1 MKASAIKFIAIGVV
15 SVLLNA
21 TVTSATSTS
30 SVSSA
35 SSASSSDGTNV
46 KIRIIPSIVSLP
58 APVTYLDAGQ
68 PELTLTCEVWPPTAN
83 ISFFIAHPSII
94 ATASGGPLS
103 LDPISPDATG
113 AFSISRRV
121 TTPLNASIGGVGGVP
136 AFSNA
141 SVSLTV
147 RGGGGGNPEVWRLG
161 AVDVHCRATTQFG
174 SVLSAPFRVVH
185 TRLPEVSTPSA
196 STNTRVQDFI
206 SGNTAFVSCQIPPD
220 SQPPPTVQFYL
231 NGTIISNSQKYKQVH
246 RPNED
251 RVFLLI
257 NNFKTS
263 DEGDYRCALT
273 NPITRRTVWSP
284 EIVRLQVKAPD
295 KPVSVR
301 VLLPLATQD
310 NSPAAASRLIVV
322 REGDNVTLFC
332 IMEGAPPPK
341 VQTYPHNT
349 QNGRYIMDQA
359 FGLLHLVNVQPSDEG
374 VFLCSTAH
382 QSQTATL
389 KVKPR
394 LRLTTSPV
402 DLRIASLEKQAEF
415 RCSASDNSV
424 KPFWLFNGNPI
435 YTPNPEVLVIE
446 SVQKSD
452 LGLYQCI
459 ARTLTS
465 DGRTDEWVSA
475 TAPLALYFDKVVTK
489 ATDLVAFIPNIHR
502 TPNYQDVLAT
512 TKEMTPMVE
521 MALDNFAVYL
531 TWNVSD
537 AMLYPGFHGDNS
549 LPLVSSSSTQVQA
562 QQIAFQI
569 DYASLVRESMLNPA
583 LVGLIP
589 PEPAVWS
596 KTERLN
602 KMWKHKY
609 GFVIGAPL
617 EPGNTYRFRVR
628 AVAVETGVDVIPPSD
643 WSDPVS
649 THHISNVAPPR
660 ITSVQPYHDGRFN
673 VTWEYDGDVNNQSAD
688 TEPFKPDFFLV
699 LTRPV
704 LRSVSPSLSP
714 GSTST
719 NPDADDMEEGR
730 GNEMAAKNDAAVHY
744 GRYRATQVNGSD
756 AREAFIHNLNASI
769 SYQLVVYGVKYENG
783 ARRITR
789 FSEAKF
795 ATLPEVPG
803 FGTFSLIRAVTENK
817 PIFIGLG
824 ALAII
829 IFLVVLVLV
838 IMCIVRQRKYRR
850 RRRVKH
856 NGFLT
861 GHNEL
866 EKHQSQSQQHQQ
878 YSQQQNQQ
886 SSTDLRTASPSVK
899 AAQTAQAQGQAML
912 MGTLMRQS
920 NFSEPP
926 TQSQLQQFTQQQ
938 AAYMGSVMHLGYYG
952 NHHPQHH
959 HQSHHSLL
967 LPATPAPGMMGSPM
981 FHSGTLPPGMRS
993 GGLMQQQQPHHH
1005 LQSPPPPPPPP
1016 AQLGGFGSQQV
1027 LNQMDGMEQ
1036 ATLMRDYYQQQQQQQ
1051 HQLYQQHL
1059 LNQQQ
1064 GQQASFMQYTTSN
1077 PAAYL
1082 PSQQQQQQLMDS
1094 LSSRQHSQGYPYG
1107 GSIHSGTSLKRDPNG
1122 SLHEDST
1129 LLARSPMSPHPPPM
1143 LGDQIP
1149 PPGYFQTPMYAQQH
1163 PLMSPP
1169 PPPPPVQMSGAAYFP
1184 GQPQADP
1191 GQMSLHNMGHHTD
1204 GESIYS
1210 YFSQQDVCH
1219 PQPHALLNP
1228 LPEENQIN
1236 LGYTE
1241 SGSQTAGLN
1250 GTSRTASPPT
1260 GGTVSGHRHHR
1271 RRRRKQQQQQSQSS
1285 VQQFGGGG
1293 EGDGFQFPGHNSEQI
1308 AMITM
1313 MEAQGRV
1320 APSGMNGTTPPSAAG
1335 LEQSG
1340 GNEAVNQ
1347 MENPL
1352 SGNQSFDRSTPSY
1365 GASPGVGVR
1374 SSLPPPSQPPPPPPA
1389 MMMMPMQITSPG
1401 GLESAGMA
1409 IGNPNA
1415 ASSSSLSRRG
1425 GVSGVLSGAPPRIR
1439 DYSEYGIP
1447 TSTPNA
1453 GGIGSPPHPQ
1463 GVAAMATATPP
1474 SASGGGGGGGGGKQI
1489 PASQPTGYNTGNSNN
1504 NKSTSSGG
1512 GSMRYREGQA

>member
-1 MKASAIKFIAIGVV
+1 M
-15 SVLLNA
+15 
-21 TVTSATSTS
+21 
-30 SVSSA
+30 
-35 SSASSSDGTNV
+35 SD
-46 KIRIIPSIVSLP
+46 
-58 APVTYLDAGQ
+58 
-68 PELTLTCEVWPPTAN
+68 CAN
-83 ISFFIAHPSII
+83 
-94 ATASGGPLS
+94 GG
-103 LDPISPDATG
+103 
-113 AFSISRRV
+113 
-121 TTPLNASIGGVGGVP
+121 
-136 AFSNA
+136 
-141 SVSLTV
+141 
-147 RGGGGGNPEVWRLG
+147 E
-161 AVDVHCRATTQFG
+161 
-174 SVLSAPFRVVH
+174 
-185 TRLPEVSTPSA
+185 
-196 STNTRVQDFI
+196 
-206 SGNTAFVSCQIPPD
+206 
-220 SQPPPTVQFYL
+220 
-231 NGTIISNSQKYKQVH
+231 KYKQVR

-251 RVFLLI
+251 RVLLLI

-263 DEGDYRCALT
+263 DEGDYRCTLT
-273 NPITRRTVWSP
+273 NPMTRRTVWSP
-284 EIVRLQVKAPD
+284 EIVRLQVRAPD
-295 KPVSVR
+295 KPVNVR
-301 VLLPLATQD
+301 VLLPLASQD
-310 NSPAAASRLIVV
+310 NSSAAASRLIVV

-332 IMEGAPPPK
+332 IMEGAPPPE

-349 QNGRYIMDQA
+349 QNGRYIMDQD

-382 QSQTATL
+382 LSLTATL

-394 LRLTTSPV
+394 LRLATSPV
-402 DLRIASLEKQAEF
+402 DIRIASLGKRAEF
-415 RCSASDNSV
+415 RCSTSDNSV

-435 YTPNPEVLVIE
+435 YTPDPQVLVIG
-446 SVQKSD
+446 SVQESD

-459 ARTLTS
+459 ARTLTP

-489 ATDLVAFIPNIHR
+489 AADLVEFIPSVHR
-502 TPNYQDVLAT
+502 TPSHREALAT
-512 TKEMTPMVE
+512 TKEMTPLVE

-537 AMLYPGFHGDNS
+537 ATLYPGFRHDNN
-549 LPLVSSSSTQVQA
+549 LPLVPPSPTQLQS

-569 DYASLVRESMLNPA
+569 DYSSLVRQSVLNPA

-628 AVAVETGVDVIPPSD
+628 AVSMETGMDVIPPSD

-649 THHISNVAPPR
+649 THHISKAAPPR

-673 VTWEYDGDVNNQSAD
+673 VTWEFDGDVGNQS
-688 TEPFKPDFFLV
+688 TEEESFIPDFFLI
-699 LTRPV
+699 LARPV
-704 LRSVSPSLSP
+704 LHSPSQSSTP
-714 GSTST
+714 GVTST
-719 NPDADDMEEGR
+719 NADAEDVEQGAGSEVTT
-730 GNEMAAKNDAAVHY
+730 KNDSVVRY

-756 AREAFIHNLNASI
+756 AREAFIYNLNASI

-803 FGTFSLIRAVTENK
+803 FGTFSFIRAVTENK

-824 ALAII
+824 VLALI
-829 IFLVVLVLV
+829 IFLVVMVLV
-838 IMCIVRQRKYRR
+838 IMCIARQRKYRR

-861 GHNEL
+861 GHNNS
-866 EKHQSQSQQHQQ
+866 EKYQTQSQQHQQ
-878 YSQQQNQQ
+878 HSQQLNHQ
-886 SSTDLRTASPSVK
+886 SSTDLRTTSPSVK
-899 AAQTAQAQGQAML
+899 AAQAAQVQAQGQAML

-926 TQSQLQQFTQQQ
+926 GHPHQQFTQQQ
-938 AAYMGSVMHLGYYG
+938 AAYMGSLMHLGYYG
-952 NHHPQHH
+952 SHHPQHH

-981 FHSGTLPPGMRS
+981 FHSGTLPPGMR
-993 GGLMQQQQPHHH
+993 GGGMMHPQQPQSHHH
-1005 LQSPPPPPPPP
+1005 LQSPPPPPPP

-1036 ATLMRDYYQQQQQQQ
+1036 ATLMRDYYQQQQHQQQ
-1051 HQLYQQHL
+1051 FYQQHL

-1064 GQQASFMQYTTSN
+1064 GQQASFMQYAPNS
-1077 PAAYL
+1077 PPAYL
-1082 PSQQQQQQLMDS
+1082 PPQQQQQQMMDS
-1094 LSSRQHSQGYPYG
+1094 LSSRQHSQSYAYG
-1107 GSIHSGTSLKRDPNG
+1107 GSIHSGASVKRDPNG
-1122 SLHEDST
+1122 SIHEDST

-1169 PPPPPVQMSGAAYFP
+1169 PPPMQMSGAAYYP

-1191 GQMSLHNMGHHTD
+1191 AQMALHNMGHHTD

-1228 LPEENQIN
+1228 LPEENQMN
-1236 LGYTE
+1236 LGYAE

-1250 GTSRTASPPT
+1250 GTSGTASPPAVG
-1260 GGTVSGHRHHR
+1260 GGTAGGHRHHR

-1285 VQQFGGGG
+1285 VQQFSGGG
-1293 EGDGFQFPGHNSEQI
+1293 EGDGFQFPGHTSEQI
-1308 AMITM
+1308 AMMTM

-1320 APSGMNGTTPPSAAG
+1320 APNGMNGTTPPSAAG

-1347 MENPL
+1347 MENPR

-1389 MMMMPMQITSPG
+1389 AMMMLPMQMTSPG
-1401 GLESAGMA
+1401 GLDSAGVA

-1415 ASSSSLSRRG
+1415 ASSSSLNRRG

-1463 GVAAMATATPP
+1463 GVVAMPTPTPP
-1474 SASGGGGGGGGGKQI
+1474 SASGGGGGKQI
-1489 PASQPTGYNTGNSNN
+1489 PASQTTGFNN
-1504 NKSTSSGG
+1504 NNNGNKSTSSGGG